1 MIYTLLNGDEKATIC
16 VEEFHGHYPK
26 YFLFS
31 FSFQR
36 LALSKFNIYNNLLE
50 D

>member
-1 MIYTLLNGDEKATIC
+1 MIYTLLNGDENATAC

-26 YFLFS
+26 KFLYFSSFKDSLF
-31 FSFQR
+31 QK
-36 LALSKFNIYNNLLE
+36 LNIYNNLLE